1 MPATEVFSLIRSSEG
16 PDAGVETVP
25 GAESQATLDARRAM
39 EVCNACRYCEGY
51 CAVFPA
57 MELRREFATGDL
69 NYLANL
75 CHSCQGCYYAC
86 QYAPPH
92 EFGINVPQVLARVR
106 NESYAAYAW
115 PAPLAAAFRRN
126 GLVMTLAMAG
136 GIIGVLLLTL
146 LLQGGGNVF
155 SPHPVVPGR
164 GFYDVVP
171 YGAMV
176 GVGTATF
183 LFALL
188 ALAIGFGKFW
198 RDTGGGRALSDPR
211 SWRQA
216 LWDAATLKYLG
227 GGGHGCNDRNEN
239 FSTGRR
245 HLHHAM
251 AYGFLLCFASTS
263 MGTVYDHFLHWPA
276 PYPFVSV
283 PVLLGTAG
291 GLGLMVGSAGLLW
304 AKLAG
309 DHEPR
314 ARELLGSES
323 GLLVLLF
330 LLGLTGLLTLMVRAT
345 GVLGVV
351 LTVHLGLVLALF
363 VTLPYGKFVHGIY
376 RLGALVRH
384 ARERPEAGAVKKV
397 VPVPGAA

>member
-1 MPATEVFSLIRSSEG
+1 VLEISPAE
-16 PDAGVETVP
+16 ETP
-25 GAESQATLDARRAM
+25 AMLDARRAM

-57 MELRREFATGDL
+57 MELRREFASGDL

-86 QYAPPH
+86 QFAPPH
-92 EFGINVPQVLARVR
+92 PYGINVPQSFALVR
-106 NESYAAYAW
+106 NESYAQYAW
-115 PAPLAAAFRRN
+115 PAPLAVAFQRN
-126 GLVMTLAMAG
+126 GLVMSLAMAA

-146 LLQGGGNVF
+146 VLQGGGVMF
-155 SPHPVVPGR
+155 AAHPVVPGR

-176 GVGTATF
+176 WVASVTF

-188 ALAIGFGKFW
+188 ALGMGFAAFW
-198 RDTGGGRALSDPR
+198 RDTGGGTLWRWPA
-211 SWRQA
+211 WRQG
-216 LWDAATLKYLG
+216 LHDAATLKNLG
-227 GGGHGCNDRNEN
+227 GGGHGCNDTDEA

-251 AYGFLLCFASTS
+251 SYGFLLCLASTS
-263 MGTVYDHFLHWPA
+263 VATVYDHALGWTA
-276 PYPFVSV
+276 PYGFWSL

-291 GLGLMVGSAGLLW
+291 GIGLMVGAGGLLLL
-304 AKLAG
+304 KLRA
-309 DHEPR
+309 DQEPR
-314 ARELLGSES
+314 AKSLLGAEA

-330 LLGLTGLLTLMVRAT
+330 LLGSTGLMLLGVRAT
-345 GVLGVV
+345 RAMGFV

-363 VTLPYGKFVHGIY
+363 VTLPYSKMVHGVY
-376 RLGALVRH
+376 RLGALVRN
-384 ARERPEAGAVKKV
+384 AGEQAV
-397 VPVPGAA
+397 G